1 MLIGI
6 SISLLKLA
14 TYALSLFSI
23 RPFNTWIKVILN
35 VPPAAP
41 SIWATFGSLALSV
54 RKSSVCALVSLV
66 MSCCLSGAG

>member
-14 TYALSLFSI
+14 VYVLSPFSI

-41 SIWATFGSLALSV
+41 SIWATFGLLLFQYGSHLSV
-54 RKSSVCALVSLV
+54 LWSPW
-66 MSCCLSGAG
+66 